1 MNETKKN
8 LTNPKT
14 WLRLVYI
21 ILFAIA
27 FSVAEVVI
35 VAVIVTQFLFEL
47 ITGKPNEQLRSLGR
61 SLGGYANEIIAY
73 QTYHRDDKPFPFG
86 SWPEGA
92 PAQDPPPA
100 KKTAAKKTAAKPA
113 PARRAR
119 KPKALEAPAEPT
131 KPETE

>member
-61 SLGGYANEIIAY
+61 SLGGSANDIIAY

-92 PAQDPPPA
+92 PAHDSPPA

>member
-1 MNETKKN
+1 MNDTKKKN

-27 FSVAEVVI
+27 FNVAEVVI
-35 VAVIVTQFLFEL
+35 VAVVVAQFLFEL
-47 ITGKPNEQLRSLGR
+47 ITGRSNEQLRSLGR

-73 QTYHRDDKPFPFG
+73 LTYHSDDKPFPFG

-92 PAQDPPPA
+92 PAREPA
-100 KKTAAKKTAAKPA
+100 KAKAAAKPA
-113 PARRAR
+113 RARRSR
-119 KPKALEAPAEPT
+119 KPKAPEPEQLGG
-131 KPETE
+131 PTESE